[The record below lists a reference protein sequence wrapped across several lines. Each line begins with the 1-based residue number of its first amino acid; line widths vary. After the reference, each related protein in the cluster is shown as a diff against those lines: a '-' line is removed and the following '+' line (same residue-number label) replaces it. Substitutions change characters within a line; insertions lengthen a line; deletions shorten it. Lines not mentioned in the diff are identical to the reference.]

1 MTRLKISLTG
11 AFLVLLSF
19 CSAAD
24 QRPVAKYAKYGG
36 YQKAAAFLTNSR
48 DTSISQCDDF
58 YRYSCANWEKNATYA
73 DGRTI
78 VSVYRKIQQDIYK
91 DMILEFKHPSDS
103 GSKAI
108 EMMKTAFRKCSEDGN
123 AVHYLL
129 QKIGEADGWPLVH
142 RCIDAHHDLTRL
154 LIMLRNKA
162 LLSFKARVDNTN
174 KDGAHPY
181 ILYITRAPFD
191 LYAAK
196 NYRTPEKAAEQV
208 KAHKDYIFER
218 VTQLRKD
225 YLNQLN
231 MRKRSPCA
239 RYDTISRSEIDD
251 MFELERELY
260 KAPGSTKKMS
270 FNALCEMIPQIDF
283 RLILKEF
290 GGDRVQGIMQQ
301 NPDVMANVDYIKK
314 IVSLAETKKKT
325 LVNYIF
331 WRFMKSHYLENYQL
345 HGEYEKIN
353 EIIAVM
359 SRNRIANL
367 PREEACSTTLGWFTG
382 MPIHA
387 VSAMY
392 VKKYVPYGIIE
403 EVTDMAKN
411 IKEAL
416 IDTIKEGWLKGNT
429 RDKAI
434 EKLELMQWNIGYPK
448 WILNNAA
455 LDEYYKDLLE
465 QIPHSAPYSMMLE
478 KMINF
483 AVAENLNLLGTTLR
497 RDTFEY
503 PAQFLNAAWL
513 ADKNSMELAAGF
525 FRPPIFDLTYPR
537 AVTYGLVGTV
547 LAHEMSHA
555 FDEAGMSVD
564 AFGIEKNWWD
574 EQSLKEYERRKQCFI
589 AQYNGYPIPN
599 TTLYVDGDYTAS
611 ENIAD
616 AQVDSAYRAYK
627 KFLSKN
633 RELVSPII
641 DGLTDEQT
649 FFLSA
654 AVGYCSKNTVF
665 DKIERHSWDSHSP
678 DMYRVNGVLHNSK
691 PFTETF
697 GCTAGSGMY
706 REHRCTM
713 FNDDGLQRR
722 RPDPVQED
730 PRHED
735 LRI

>member
-11 AFLVLLSF
+11 AFLALLSF
-19 CSAAD
+19 CSAGD
-24 QRPVAKYAKYGG
+24 QRPVGKYANYGG

-78 VSVYRKIQQDIYK
+78 VSILRKIQQDIYK
-91 DMILEFKHPSDS
+91 DLIWEFKDPSDS
-103 GSKAI
+103 GSEAI
-108 EMMKTAFRKCSEDGN
+108 EMMKTAFRKCSEDEN
-123 AVHYLL
+123 AVHHLL

-142 RCIDAHHDLTRL
+142 RCIGAHHDLTRL

-162 LLSFKARVDNTN
+162 LLRFMARVDNTN

-181 ILYITRAPFD
+181 ILHITRAPFD
-191 LYAAK
+191 LYATR
-196 NYRTPEKAAEQV
+196 NYVKPEDSVEQV

-218 VTQLRKD
+218 VTQLRND
-225 YLNQLN
+225 YIAQLN

-239 RYDTISRSEIDD
+239 RYEQISRSEIDD

-260 KAPGSTKKMS
+260 KTAGSMKKMA
-270 FNALCEMIPQIDF
+270 FNAICEMFPQIDF
-283 RLILKEF
+283 RRILNEF
-290 GGDRVQGIMQQ
+290 GGDRIQGILQK
-301 NPDVMANVDYIKK
+301 NPDVMVNVDYIKK
-314 IVSLAETKKKT
+314 ILSLAETKKKT
-325 LVNYIF
+325 LVNYVF

-353 EIIAVM
+353 EIIAVL

-367 PREEACSTTLGWFTG
+367 AREDACSTTLGWFTG

-387 VSAMY
+387 VGAMY
-392 VKKYVPYGIIE
+392 AKKYVPYEIIE

-434 EKLELMQWNIGYPK
+434 EKLEVMQWNIGYPK
-448 WILNNAA
+448 WILNNTA

-465 QIPHSAPYSMMLE
+465 EIPDSASYSMMLE

-483 AVAENLNLLGTTLR
+483 AVTENLNLLGTTLR
-497 RDTFEY
+497 RDSFRF

-513 ADKNSMELAAGF
+513 AEKNSMEFPAGY

-537 AVTYGLVGTV
+537 AVTYGFVGTV

-555 FDEAGMSVD
+555 FDEAGMTFD
-564 AFGIEKNWWD
+564 AFGIRKNWWD
-574 EQSLKEYERRKQCFI
+574 EQSRKEYDRRKQCFI

-599 TTLYVDGDYTAS
+599 TTLYVDGRYTAS

-616 AQVDSAYRAYK
+616 AQVDSAYRGYM
-627 KFLSKN
+627 KFFSKN
-633 RELVSPII
+633 RELVTPII
-641 DGLTDEQT
+641 SGLTDE
-649 FFLSA
+649 
-654 AVGYCSKNTVF
+654 
-665 DKIERHSWDSHSP
+665 
-678 DMYRVNGVLHNSK
+678 
-691 PFTETF
+691 
-697 GCTAGSGMY
+697 
-706 REHRCTM
+706 
-713 FNDDGLQRR
+713 
-722 RPDPVQED
+722 
-730 PRHED
+730 
-735 LRI
+735 